1 MNIYQQATRNKL
13 RFASNKG
20 DLTVEQ
26 LWDLPLSSKTG
37 VDLDTI
43 AKSVNREL
51 NALAEESFVQT
62 KSSPQKTLLAL
73 KLEIVVDVIHTIE
86 AENEERR
93 KRADKL
99 AQKAFLEEV
108 LHSKKEDA
116 LKGLSVEEL
125 EKRLAEM

>member
-1 MNIYQQATRNKL
+1 MNIYQQAARNKL

-73 KLEIVVDVIHTIE
+73 KLEIVVDVILTIE

-125 EKRLAEM
+125 EKRLADL

>member
-13 RFASNKG
+13 RFSSVRG

-37 VDLDTI
+37 LDLDTV
-43 AKSVNREL
+43 AKAVSREL

-99 AQKAFLEEV
+99 AEKAFLEEV

-125 EKRLAEM
+125 EKRLANL